1 VRPGGGKELG
11 GDAGV
16 EEGMAWRM
24 RPWIGWEWF
33 WVVVAGLFDM

>member
-1 VRPGGGKELG
+1 MRAWKK
-11 GDAGV
+11 AWT
-16 EEGMAWRM
+16 WRM